1 MSDANFINTY
11 NEVIL
16 ENLNAIMKQN
26 FMFQTQI
33 KFFEQRV
40 NELPEMEKKLAD
52 FEKNKS
58 IELEQLQNSA
68 SNFEKKLSETSN
80 DFEKKL
86 AETSN
91 DFEKKLADKQN
102 DYNRL
107 MDQKNS
113 LAGEVLSLKEEMDKK
128 NLIIQ
133 NNVTSDNDKHR
144 LQTAVNQQSGEIEK
158 LKNRIES
165 MEKEIDSHKKYN
177 LQLEEMLPNSK
188 KKKLGIEIS
197 EEDTPKAEVK
207 KEQTVSNNVTPLT
220 FESAGGTF

>member
-58 IELEQLQNSA
+58 IELEHLQNSA
-68 SNFEKKLSETSN
+68 GNFEKKLS
-80 DFEKKL
+80 
-86 AETSN
+86 ETSN

-158 LKNRIES
+158 LKNRIEL

-188 KKKLGIEIS
+188 KKKLGIEIP

-207 KEQTVSNNVTPLT
+207 KEHTVSNNVTPLT

>member
-1 MSDANFINTY
+1 MSDSNFINAY

-33 KFFEQRV
+33 KFLEQRV
-40 NELPEMEKKLAD
+40 NDIPEMEKKLAD

-58 IELEQLQNSA
+58 VELEQLQNSA
-68 SNFEKKLSETSN
+68 G
-80 DFEKKL
+80 
-86 AETSN
+86 

-102 DYNRL
+102 EYNRL
-107 MDQKNS
+107 MDQKNN
-113 LAGEVLSLKEEMDKK
+113 LAGEVLSLKNEVEDK
-128 NLIIQ
+128 NRIIQ
-133 NNVTSDNDKHR
+133 NSVTSDNDKHR

-197 EEDTPKAEVK
+197 EEDTPKVEVK
-207 KEQTVSNNVTPLT
+207 KEQTVFNNVTPLT